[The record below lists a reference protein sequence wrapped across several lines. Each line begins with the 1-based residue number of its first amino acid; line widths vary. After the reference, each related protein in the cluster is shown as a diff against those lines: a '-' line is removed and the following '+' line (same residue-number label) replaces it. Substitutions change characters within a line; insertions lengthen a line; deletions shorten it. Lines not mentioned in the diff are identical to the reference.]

1 MKRGG
6 LRWNEEAFAAFHGR
20 SVRWAAGTI
29 NNGQKADAA
38 TDGAT
43 ACDCAPL
50 PVRTPIRA
58 DAASMPTPKPPLEA
72 AVLKAVIRA
81 LALHP
86 RVAWAHRMNVGAFRD
101 ADRFVRVGFK
111 GCSDIIGQTTDGR
124 FLAVEVKR
132 PGGKPT
138 PDQTDFIDRVNSAG
152 GVAFVA
158 RSVDD
163 VYEGLAW
170 PGTGSRS
177 K

>member
-1 MKRGG
+1 
-6 LRWNEEAFAAFHGR
+6 
-20 SVRWAAGTI
+20 
-29 NNGQKADAA
+29 
-38 TDGAT
+38 
-43 ACDCAPL
+43 
-50 PVRTPIRA
+50 
-58 DAASMPTPKPPLEA
+58 MPTPKPPLEA